1 MSKSECLRKSDI
13 RTTEYAFLFVFL
25 CVAGCGPRIPDDFTV
40 SGQTL
45 EDWLEAQAD
54 DRPEVRARA
63 VRALSNVGPD
73 VPEIVP
79 ALIEALSDPEAE
91 VRRQAVLALLK
102 FGPGARAAIPALTE
116 TQNDADETVRD
127 LAAKALRKIE
137 GR

>member
-1 MSKSECLRKSDI
+1 MTKHALV
-13 RTTEYAFLFVFL
+13 FVVL

-54 DRPEVRARA
+54 ERPEVRARA

-79 ALIEALSDPEAE
+79 AIIESLSDPDPN
-91 VRRQAVLALLK
+91 VRREAILALLK
-102 FGPGARAAIPALTE
+102 FGPGAKAAIPALTAA
-116 TQNDADETVRD
+116 QNDADKSVRE

-137 GR
+137 GG

>member
-1 MSKSECLRKSDI
+1 MTKRVLSVVVLCL
-13 RTTEYAFLFVFL
+13 
-25 CVAGCGPRIPDDFTV
+25 AGCGPRIPDDFTV

-79 ALIEALSDPEAE
+79 AIIEALSDPEPE

-102 FGPGARAAIPALTE
+102 FGPRAKTAIPALSAAE
-116 TQNDADETVRD
+116 NDTDETVRE
-127 LAAKALRKIE
+127 LAAKALQRIE
-137 GR
+137 GG

>member
-1 MSKSECLRKSDI
+1 MTKRVLSVVVLCL
-13 RTTEYAFLFVFL
+13 
-25 CVAGCGPRIPDDFTV
+25 AGCGPRIPDDFTV

-45 EDWLEAQAD
+45 EDWLDAQAD

-79 ALIEALSDPEAE
+79 AIIEALSDPAPE

-102 FGPGARAAIPALTE
+102 FGPRAKTAIPALSAAE
-116 TQNDADETVRD
+116 NDTDETVRE
-127 LAAKALRKIE
+127 LAAKALRRIE
-137 GR
+137 RG